1 LNESGPNL
9 TLSRVGSG
17 LLFLQEVD
25 EVKKKTLATC
35 GAEQRVAVCYRE
47 ISDLML
53 DTQNPRL
60 HSPKQ
65 VRQIGQSIQAFG
77 FVVPVLIDAKLRV
90 VAGHGRVMACK
101 LLGRRQVP
109 TISLDHLTETQLRAF
124 AIADN
129 RLTEN
134 SEWNDRLLAEQLRD
148 LAVLDLDF
156 DLEATGFEMGEIDLR
171 IENLSADAVVEDDPA
186 DTTQIDNTGPPVSRP
201 GDLWE
206 LGVHRI
212 SCGSALDPAAF
223 RALLGKDKAAM
234 AFIDPP
240 YNVPIEGNVSGFG
253 KIHHREF
260 AMARG
265 EMSDDEFANFLTE
278 AFILL
283 VRYSTPGSIHFI
295 FMDWRHLAQVLAA
308 GLGAYTEFKNLCVW
322 AKHTAGMGS
331 LYRSA
336 HELVLVFK
344 NGRAPHRNNVRLGEF
359 GRNRT
364 NVWHYPGAIGLR
376 TSDEGNL
383 LAIHPTVKPVKLIAD
398 AIMDASGRGDIV
410 LDSFLGSGTT
420 VIAAERTGRRCYGLE
435 IDSLYTDTIVR
446 RWQTYTG
453 ESARHLPTNR
463 TFKQM
468 ESEREVADVS
478 R

>member
-1 LNESGPNL
+1 
-9 TLSRVGSG
+9 
-17 LLFLQEVD
+17 
-25 EVKKKTLATC
+25 
-35 GAEQRVAVCYRE
+35 
-47 ISDLML
+47 
-53 DTQNPRL
+53 
-60 HSPKQ
+60 
-65 VRQIGQSIQAFG
+65 
-77 FVVPVLIDAKLRV
+77 VLVDAKLRV

-109 TISLDHLTETQLRAF
+109 TISLDHLSETQIRAF

-156 DLEATGFEMGEIDLR
+156 DLEVTGFEMGEIDLR

-186 DTTQIDNTGPPVSRP
+186 DTNQIDDTGPPVSQP

-206 LGVHRI
+206 LGVHRVCC
-212 SCGSALDPAAF
+212 SSALDPAAF
-223 RALLGKDKAAM
+223 RFLLGKDKAAM

-240 YNVPIEGNVSGFG
+240 YNLQIEGNVSGLG

-260 AMARG
+260 AMATG
-265 EMSDDEFANFLTE
+265 EMSDDEFASFLTE
-278 AFILL
+278 ALRLL
-283 VRYSTPGSIHFI
+283 ARYSRPGSIHYVC
-295 FMDWRHLAQVLAA
+295 MDWRHLVQVVDA
-308 GLGAYTEFKNLCVW
+308 GFDAYTEFKNLCIW
-322 AKHTAGMGS
+322 AKDTAGMGS
-331 LYRSA
+331 FYRSA
-336 HELVLVFK
+336 HELVFVFK
-344 NGRAPHRNNVRLGEF
+344 NGRARHRNNVQLGEF

-364 NVWHYPGAIGLR
+364 NVWQYPGAIGLR

-435 IDSLYTDTIVR
+435 IDPLYTDTIVR

-463 TFKQM
+463 TFKQI
-468 ESEREVADVS
+468 ESKREVADVA